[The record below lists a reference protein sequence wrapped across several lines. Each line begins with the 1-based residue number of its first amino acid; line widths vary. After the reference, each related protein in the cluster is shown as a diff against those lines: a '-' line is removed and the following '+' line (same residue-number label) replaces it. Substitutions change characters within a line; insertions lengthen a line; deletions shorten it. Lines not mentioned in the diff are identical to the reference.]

1 MNENTEEKEKESET
15 KKKSCK
21 CKCFISFGEVNK
33 KWLLYPLIIII
44 VVFKSSYEYYEKE
57 NNFYF
62 KLFIDFLSLFLNGV
76 IIAIYLIKD
85 KILGKKNYLFG
96 DELIYN
102 KIKKKEGNCLS
113 AKQEIENSTN
123 NENLNKKLEEKKWL
137 FISSLVYVIFHI
149 FNSYIRTTKVYKNRG
164 GSLISLPFLFRIIT
178 MILLSN
184 KLIKYI
190 KIYRHHYVS
199 IIAII
204 ILILIINLTGFI
216 IGDNHNFK
224 GFIIFFIKDIF
235 FSVNCVFGAVY
246 LNKSKGNALLLC
258 FTTSIFLFIS
268 IILFHIMN
276 LIIHD
281 CKEDNSEFCQNS
293 ELRNFYDDFD
303 KFKEAKTY
311 LYILLIYLKEI
322 INWYIIYF
330 FSPNHYVAISS
341 IETFYITLITI
352 HDHFNGFYV
361 YLISYLLI
369 VFFLMVYNEMIIL
382 KFCGLEKNTKVEIY
396 ERVKEDNN
404 NSILNDEE
412 ENEKI
417 EIENYQIDMEDKSF

>member
-224 GFIIFFIKDIF
+224 GFII
-235 FSVNCVFGAVY
+235 N
-246 LNKSKGNALLLC
+246 
-258 FTTSIFLFIS
+258 
-268 IILFHIMN
+268 
-276 LIIHD
+276 
-281 CKEDNSEFCQNS
+281 
-293 ELRNFYDDFD
+293 
-303 KFKEAKTY
+303 
-311 LYILLIYLKEI
+311 
-322 INWYIIYF
+322 
-330 FSPNHYVAISS
+330 
-341 IETFYITLITI
+341 
-352 HDHFNGFYV
+352 
-361 YLISYLLI
+361 
-369 VFFLMVYNEMIIL
+369 
-382 KFCGLEKNTKVEIY
+382 
-396 ERVKEDNN
+396 
-404 NSILNDEE
+404 
-412 ENEKI
+412 
-417 EIENYQIDMEDKSF
+417 